1 VIAAERGHSVTLYER
16 GDSLGGQLRLI
27 AAVPRRR
34 EFLEVASWRQRQLE
48 RLNVTV
54 HLGHAVTADEL
65 FDAQPD
71 AIVIATG
78 STPRARGWYP
88 PQPHL
93 DRIPVHRDVALFTV
107 WDVLEGRLDGRAHVL
122 LIDATGYHQSAD
134 ALEYLVAR
142 GGRLSAVSHAAQFA
156 GGIDQNDRPS
166 LVAACQGAPV
176 EFYESTIVDKVS
188 PRSASLR
195 DLRTGRVHTVD
206 DIDAV
211 VVSIGNDVD
220 DALFATLSA
229 RRRDVH
235 RVGDCVAP
243 RGVEHALHEGHAIGR
258 RL

>member
-1 VIAAERGHSVTLYER
+1 
-16 GDSLGGQLRLI
+16 
-27 AAVPRRR
+27 
-34 EFLEVASWRQRQLE
+34 
-48 RLNVTV
+48 
-54 HLGHAVTADEL
+54 
-65 FDAQPD
+65 
-71 AIVIATG
+71 
-78 STPRARGWYP
+78 
-88 PQPHL
+88 
-93 DRIPVHRDVALFTV
+93 VHRDVALFTV

-188 PRSASLR
+188 ARSASLR
-195 DLRTGRVHTVD
+195 DLRTGRVHTID